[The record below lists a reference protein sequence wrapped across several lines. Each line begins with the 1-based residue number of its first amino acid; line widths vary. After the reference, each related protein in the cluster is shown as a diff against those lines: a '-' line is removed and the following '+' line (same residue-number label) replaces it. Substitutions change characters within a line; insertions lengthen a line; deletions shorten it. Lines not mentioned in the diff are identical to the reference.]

1 MEKIMI
7 GKIVNV
13 VGLKGEAWDYAAD
26 GSIQM
31 LLQPDEKGKY
41 SSSQDLYNSFQVF
54 RSLGVIADDYSFIN
68 PSYQKDVVE
77 QIQAIFAA
85 KKQGKINKIDYD
97 YKFFTSDSKA
107 DYSVDIESEM
117 TYLIIKSD
125 VDIQQELDSFVE
137 KNASIWQ
144 PVVDDLNE
152 AFVQ

>member
-1 MEKIMI
+1 M
-7 GKIVNV
+7 
-13 VGLKGEAWDYAAD
+13 
-26 GSIQM
+26 
-31 LLQPDEKGKY
+31 
-41 SSSQDLYNSFQVF
+41 
-54 RSLGVIADDYSFIN
+54 
-68 PSYQKDVVE
+68 E